1 MVKLELVENIISLS
15 EKNIHRDVMIQTWKN
30 RSVPALPHSL
40 IMVGDFIYAG
50 GAPNHLSAAATLREP
65 KTMET

>member
-1 MVKLELVENIISLS
+1 
-15 EKNIHRDVMIQTWKN
+15 MIETWKN

-40 IMVGDFIYAG
+40 IMVGDFIYPG
-50 GAPNHLSAAATLREP
+50 GAPNHLAAATLREP